1 MPLRKLQARKE
12 TGTRT
17 GSPHRHYLATVQQQ
31 AIHAMHQMS
40 DTSKGEHLQD
50 GILVEA
56 SSFSTNSGISGQGLA
71 SAGNHA
77 LTLRRAIVGLLML

>member
-17 GSPHRHYLATVQQQ
+17 GSPQRHYLA
-31 AIHAMHQMS
+31 HQMADIS
-40 DTSKGEHLQD
+40 EGEHLQD

-56 SSFSTNSGISGQGLA
+56 SSFNTNSGISGQGLA